1 MHEKLPLVF
10 ATLKLYWI
18 SLSLDSRGNFLVLFV
33 VNFKKSKGKSK
44 NNSEFASLIKLFYS
58 LRSIQEQISAWNLRF
73 LRLKRT
79 KKCFSEGLGANFD
92 SSLVDTRS
100 MHLSKVKIPLYFA
113 LICVFWAVFC
123 FSLWDLCFLGKGS

>member
-1 MHEKLPLVF
+1 MKNCPWF
-10 ATLKLYWI
+10 
-18 SLSLDSRGNFLVLFV
+18 SLRSNSIELRFRSVRWGNFLVNTCVTFR
-33 VNFKKSKGKSK
+33 KSKS
-44 NNSEFASLIKLFYS
+44 NSEFASLIKLFYS

-100 MHLSKVKIPLYFA
+100 MHLSKVKNTSLFRSH
-113 LICVFWAVFC
+113 LRFLSC
-123 FSLWDLCFLGKGS
+123 FLFFTIDLCFLGKGS

>member
-1 MHEKLPLVF
+1 MKNCPWF
-10 ATLKLYWI
+10 
-18 SLSLDSRGNFLVLFV
+18 SLRSNSIELRFRSVHGGNFV
-33 VNFKKSKGKSK
+33 VNTYVTLRKSKS
-44 NNSEFASLIKLFYS
+44 NSEFASLIKLFYS

-113 LICVFWAVFC
+113 LICVFWAVFG

>member
-1 MHEKLPLVF
+1 MKNCPWF
-10 ATLKLYWI
+10 
-18 SLSLDSRGNFLVLFV
+18 SLRSNSIELRFRSVRWGNFLVNTGVTL
-33 VNFKKSKGKSK
+33 KKSKR
-44 NNSEFASLIKLFYS
+44 NLEFASLIKLFYS
-58 LRSIQEQISAWNLRF
+58 LRSIQEQISVRNLRF

-113 LICVFWAVFC
+113 LICVF
-123 FSLWDLCFLGKGS
+123 